1 MVFVHIRMHQSD
13 EESFLDVYSH
23 IFYAYHSVRLRA
35 YLIRGKKKS
44 VADKMKFSLVNEKEI
59 YQSTKTKNLENT
71 PVYRS
76 KGFISLCIRYGDRF
90 FAASF
95 SIFPVPSSE
104 RADKGSKTQPG
115 TLQESRITGH
125 EESQQF
131 TTANMSKTV
140 RAATRRC
147 FVSIVNSQSA
157 RSKAESSGF
166 LPDSTIA
173 RELKLK

>member
-1 MVFVHIRMHQSD
+1 MHSETMVFVHIRMHQSD

-76 KGFISLCIRYGDRF
+76 KGFISLSDVLTF
-90 FAASF
+90 TF
-95 SIFPVPSSE
+95 STEP
-104 RADKGSKTQPG
+104 
-115 TLQESRITGH
+115 
-125 EESQQF
+125 
-131 TTANMSKTV
+131 TV
-140 RAATRRC
+140 SDHLNAKLM
-147 FVSIVNSQSA
+147 VGLIQSPNLL
-157 RSKAESSGF
+157 S
-166 LPDSTIA
+166 L
-173 RELKLK
+173 